1 MFARCSVRVRVRV
14 HVCLCL
20 CDRAEAPWP
29 LRHLYK
35 PANTRCC
42 RPCRSL
48 LGNPGF
54 SGGLATSV
62 SMAVDGTNGTPL
74 VAFIDYSTE
83 QRASVMRYSK
93 SGSGWKPVGR

>member
-1 MFARCSVRVRVRV
+1 MFVLLSVWPV
-14 HVCLCL
+14 HVHVGFCLCH
-20 CDRAEAPWP
+20 RTEAAWP
-29 LRHLYK
+29 LRHLYQ
-35 PANTRCC
+35 PATHVAAGHAGA
-42 RPCRSL
+42 

-62 SMAVDGTNGTPL
+62 SMAVDGTDGTPL
-74 VAFIDYSTE
+74 VAFVDYSTE